1 MGGSL
6 FGGGG
11 GGSSGTTTNLA
22 PGNLQGP
29 AGIYLHSLLGN
40 VQNDLNQ
47 GPPPNLYTQVAP
59 FNPFQT
65 QGLNFIGNTLPGL
78 YNGAA
83 PSLQNAYSSAAGY
96 LPAAQQAA
104 NVGANQ
110 LETFARGGN
119 QTPNNPTLQA
129 FANGQFAGPNPYLNQ
144 YYNQAANQLTQQY
157 QLGTQPALMAEFQQ
171 AGAFNSPGFNQ
182 AQGLAQ
188 SQFGNS
194 LATLGADI
202 YEPAYQQ
209 GMQNMLTAGQGLQQN
224 AQFNTGNQLAAAQGL
239 PAAAAGMFAPGQALA
254 GLAGQTYGNLY
265 NFANQTG
272 QGLYNAGAGFQQQ
285 QQNLNNALQSNAAL
299 STNWPFALLGQLG
312 AGLGVAGMG
321 QGQSIATGNNGGGG
335 GNQLLGSL
343 IGLGG
348 AAALAPFGI

>member
-6 FGGGG
+6 FGGG
-11 GGSSGTTTNLA
+11 GGSSGTTTNFA

-29 AGIYLHSLLGN
+29 AGIYLHELMGN
-40 VQNDLNQ
+40 VQNDLRQ
-47 GPPPNLYTQVAP
+47 GPPANLYTQVAP
-59 FNPFQT
+59 FNPYQI
-65 QGLNFIGNTLPGL
+65 QGLNFTGQTLPGL
-78 YNGAA
+78 YSGA
-83 PSLQNAYSSAAGY
+83 NSALLGGYGQAQSY

-119 QTPNNPTLQA
+119 QTPNNPTLSA
-129 FANGQFAGPNPYLNQ
+129 FANGQFVGPNPYLNQ
-144 YYNQAANQLTQQY
+144 YYNQAANQLTNQY

-188 SQFGNS
+188 SQYGNS

-209 GMQNMLTAGQGLQQN
+209 GMQNMLSAGQSLQQN
-224 AQFNTGNQLAAAQGL
+224 AQFNTGNQLNAAQGL
-239 PAAAAGMFAPGQALA
+239 PAASASILAPGQQMA

-265 NFANQTG
+265 GFANQTG

-312 AGLGVAGMG
+312 AGLGTAAMG
-321 QGQSIATGNNGGGG
+321 QGQSIATGNNSGGG
-335 GNQLLGSL
+335 GNSWLGPAL
-343 IGLGG
+343 GLG
-348 AAALAPFGI
+348 AAALNFL

>member
-1 MGGSL
+1 MGGSI
-6 FGGGG
+6 FGG

-29 AGIYLHSLLGN
+29 AGIYLHELMGN
-40 VQNDLNQ
+40 VQNGLSQ
-47 GPPPNLYTQVAP
+47 GPPANLYSQVAP

-65 QGLNFIGNTLPGL
+65 QGLNFTGNTLPGL
-78 YNGAA
+78 YGGANSA
-83 PSLQNAYSSAAGY
+83 LLGGYGQSQNY

-110 LETFARGGN
+110 LQTFARGGN
-119 QTPNNPTLQA
+119 QTPNNPTLQN
-129 FANGQFAGPNPYLNQ
+129 FANGSFVGPNPYLNQ
-144 YYNQAANQLTQQY
+144 YYNQAAGQLTNQY

-209 GMQNMLTAGQGLQQN
+209 GMQNMLSAGQSLQQN
-224 AQFNTGNQLAAAQGL
+224 AQFNTGNQLNAAQGL
-239 PAAAAGMFAPGQALA
+239 PAASASILAPGQQMSN
-254 GLAGQTYGNLY
+254 LAGQTYGNLY

-299 STNWPFALLGQLG
+299 SVNWPFALLGQLG
-312 AGLGVAGMG
+312 AGLGTAGLG
-321 QGQSIATGNNGGGG
+321 QGQSIATGNNSGGGAG
-335 GNQLLGSL
+335 GLLGAL
-343 IGLGG
+343 GQIGATGLGAYFG
-348 AAALAPFGI
+348 A